1 MNDWDLLQRWLA
13 EQDDHAFAS
22 LVRRHLPFVYAC
34 ARRQVG
40 SFHAADVAQ
49 SVFLILARKA
59 PTFRPDIILSSWLF
73 RTTGYVV
80 AQVRRRDARRARLE
94 SEVARMNTTTTEPE
108 IHEAWRAR
116 LEPHLDAALAA
127 LSETDRRFVLTRFFE
142 RQRFAEVAE
151 RFGVSED
158 AAKKRVGRALERMR
172 QVLVGR
178 GVAIPSASLAA
189 LILQPSAEAVPPG
202 LASTIARGVQT
213 TAGTGLGAAGKVGEL
228 AEAALRS
235 RIAET
240 WRRWL
245 LHGAVGVTG
254 LATLFTVA
262 SALLRG
268 SHPPPTPE
276 PPAVATSP
284 STAAL
289 TDPAPPATSV
299 PASARSLVLE
309 VRDAA
314 TEAPVTEA
322 EVQWSQ
328 LVGENDLRKWST
340 FTDSAGRTSVEVGTR
355 SSDRVAAVISQPGFA
370 MTGLHWRGYE
380 LNQQPEVHI
389 CRLVRGAV
397 LMGEVRDPQGLPVA
411 GARVTL
417 RSDAGHPEFGY
428 AVAERENRFN
438 DITLTSDALGRF
450 FTDQLYFAPVGF
462 RSGNAEPSVA
472 LEVQHPDF
480 AEHHQALTSIGYS
493 TPNVVVTLQPGNTL
507 TGRVLDPSGAPIVG
521 AVIRGASLGER
532 SRETTSGLLG
542 DFELAH
548 VGHVSAHLNANPQVR
563 TMTTEPT
570 SPDLAHPIRPSLAF
584 EVVAKGYQRLIA
596 SFHPSSPSQGPL
608 HSEFPSEHPP
618 GHNGSARYEWVA
630 SGPSHAPRMFCR
642 VIVEVILTPETD
654 PARDPYQG
662 IYDFKPPTGPIHLA
676 GTVVDDAT
684 GEPIPRF
691 RIASFVLGSQMRRFL
706 GEGRE
711 GAFDWTLP
719 DAAGLSFV
727 PMQDSTSLQGG
738 SQPTTNLD
746 GLHLAL
752 EAAAEGYFPASQHA
766 VLRDGTAPPF
776 RFRLRKTKEVD
787 AWVELP
793 NTRAAVGA
801 QVGVG
806 GEGTTFHRDSQG
818 NFHWQSSQPHT
829 TTGPG
834 GRFRLIRSSTA
845 DRLQI
850 VHPEG
855 CALHP
860 LPSEPNTVIRL
871 EPWATVEGDCVS
883 ADGAPLAETEVHL
896 FSEPPPALGRPAGFQ
911 FRYQTR
917 TDSQGRFTFTHV
929 PPGRLVVSIPGEPG
943 QGATALPC
951 RTERG
956 ATLQVRLET
965 SANSR

>member
-59 PTFRPDIILSSWLF
+59 PSFRPDIILSSWLF

-80 AQVRRRDARRARLE
+80 AQVRRRDARRALLE
-94 SEVARMNTTTTEPE
+94 SEVARMNPTTTEPE

-172 QVLVGR
+172 HVLVGR

-202 LASTIARGVQT
+202 LALTIARGVQT

-254 LATLFTVA
+254 LAAVFTIA
-262 SALLRG
+262 SSLLQG
-268 SHPPPTPE
+268 FQPPPTPE

-284 STAAL
+284 SAAAL

-299 PASARSLVLE
+299 PTSRALVLE
-309 VRDAA
+309 VQDAA
-314 TEAPVTEA
+314 TEALIPQA

-328 LVGENDLRKWST
+328 LVGENDVRRWST
-340 FTDSAGRTSVEVGTR
+340 FTDSAGRTSVDLSTR
-355 SSDRVAAVISQPGFA
+355 SSDRVYALISQPGFT

-411 GARVTL
+411 GARVTF
-417 RSDAGHPEFGY
+417 RSTAGHPDQGY
-428 AVAERENRFN
+428 AVAERESRFN
-438 DITLTSDALGRF
+438 DIALTSDALGRF
-450 FTDQLYFAPVGF
+450 FTDQLHFGSVGI

-480 AEHHQALTSIGYS
+480 AAHHQALTSIGYS
-493 TPNVVVTLQPGNTL
+493 TPNVVVTLQRGNTL

-521 AVIRGASLGER
+521 AVIRGAGPGEH

-548 VGHVSAHLNANPQVR
+548 VGRVSAHLNANPQVR

-570 SPDLAHPIRPSLAF
+570 SPELPHPMRPSLVF
-584 EVVAKGYQRLIA
+584 EVVAKGYEQARA
-596 SFHPSSPSQGPL
+596 EFHPTSHGQSLLLIESA
-608 HSEFPSEHPP
+608 SEYPP
-618 GHNGSARYEWVA
+618 VPKGSARFEWVA
-630 SGPSHAPRMFCR
+630 QGPSPQPQMLCH
-642 VIVEVILTPETD
+642 VTVEVILTPETD

-662 IYDFKPPTGPIHLA
+662 IYDFKPPTGPVHVA

-691 RIASFVLGSQMRRFL
+691 RIASLVLGGRIGRFL

-711 GAFDWTLP
+711 GAFDWNLP
-719 DAAGLSFV
+719 DATGLSFL
-727 PMQDSTSLQGG
+727 PTQDSTSLQGDSQTT
-738 SQPTTNLD
+738 SQPN
-746 GLHLAL
+746 GVQLAL
-752 EAAAEGYFPASQHA
+752 EAAAEGYLPASQLA
-766 VLRDGTAPPF
+766 VLQDGATPPF
-776 RFRLRKTKEVD
+776 RLRLRKTEEVD

-818 NFHWQSSQPHT
+818 NFRWQSSQPHT

-896 FSEPPPALGRPAGFQ
+896 FPEPPPALGRPAGYQ

-917 TDSQGRFTFTHV
+917 TDNQGRFTFTHV
-929 PPGRLVVSIPGEPG
+929 PPGRLVVSLPGEPG

-951 RTERG
+951 RTDRG
-956 ATLQVRLET
+956 GTHHVRLEI

>member
-40 SFHAADVAQ
+40 SFHAADVTQ

-80 AQVRRRDARRARLE
+80 AQVRRRDARRALLE
-94 SEVARMNTTTTEPE
+94 SEVARMNPTTTEPE

-172 QVLVGR
+172 HVLVRR

-189 LILQPSAEAVPPG
+189 LILQPNAEAVPPG

-245 LHGAVGVTG
+245 LHGSVGVTS
-254 LATLFTVA
+254 LATVFTVA

-299 PASARSLVLE
+299 PIAAHSLVLE
-309 VRDAA
+309 VRDAV

-328 LVGENDLRKWST
+328 FVGENDLRKWST
-340 FTDSAGRTSVEVGTR
+340 FTDSAGRTSVNLSTR
-355 SSDRVAAVISQPGFA
+355 SSDRVEALISQPGFA
-370 MTGLHWRGYE
+370 MTALSWRGYE
-380 LNQQPEVHI
+380 LNQQPEAHV

-397 LMGEVRDPQGLPVA
+397 LMGEVRDPQGLPVP

-417 RSDAGHPEFGY
+417 RSAAGHTDQGY
-428 AVAERENRFN
+428 ALAERESRFN
-438 DITLTSDALGRF
+438 DIALTSDALGRF
-450 FTDQLYFAPVGF
+450 FTDQLYFASVGI
-462 RSGNAEPSVA
+462 RSGHTETSVA

-480 AEHHQALTSIGYS
+480 AAHHQALTAIGYS

-521 AVIRGASLGER
+521 AVIRGAGPGEH

-548 VGHVSAHLNANPQVR
+548 IGSFSAHLNADPQVR

-570 SPDLAHPIRPSLAF
+570 SPELPHPMRPSLVF
-584 EVVAKGYQRLIA
+584 EVVAKGYQPALALFDPA
-596 SFHPSSPSQGPL
+596 SHGQSLL
-608 HSEFPSEHPP
+608 HIRSALEHPP
-618 GHNGSARYEWVA
+618 GPSGSARYEWVA
-630 SGPSHAPRMFCR
+630 LGPSHAPQMLCR
-642 VIVEVILTPETD
+642 VTVEVILTPD
-654 PARDPYQG
+654 NDLARDPYQG
-662 IYDFKPPTGPIHLA
+662 IYDFKPPTGPVHIA

-691 RIASFVLGSQMRRFL
+691 RIASVLMGGRIGRFL

-711 GAFDWTLP
+711 GAFDWNLP
-719 DAAGLSFV
+719 DATGLSFL
-727 PMQDSTSLQGG
+727 PLQDAASLHG
-738 SQPTTNLD
+738 SSQSASHPE
-746 GLHLAL
+746 GFQIAL
-752 EAAAEGYFPASQHA
+752 EAAAEGYLPASQLA
-766 VLRDGTAPPF
+766 VLQDGATPPF
-776 RFRLRKTKEVD
+776 RLRLRKTEEVD

-806 GEGTTFHRDSQG
+806 GEGTTFHRDNQG
-818 NFHWQSSQPHT
+818 NFHWQSSQPHA

-834 GRFRLIRSSTA
+834 GRFRINRSSTA

-896 FSEPPPALGRPAGFQ
+896 FSDPPPALGRPAGYQ

-951 RTERG
+951 RTDRG
-956 ATLQVRLET
+956 RTLQVRLET

>member
-13 EQDDHAFAS
+13 KQDDHAFAS

-34 ARRQVG
+34 ASRQVG
-40 SFHAADVAQ
+40 SFHAADVTQ

-80 AQVRRRDARRARLE
+80 AQVRRRDARRALLE
-94 SEVARMNTTTTEPE
+94 SEVARMNPTTTEPE

-172 QVLVGR
+172 HVLVGR

-202 LASTIARGVQT
+202 LASTIACGIQT
-213 TAGTGLGAAGKVGEL
+213 IAGTGLGAAGKVGEL
-228 AEAALRS
+228 AEAAMRS

-268 SHPPPTPE
+268 SHSPPTPE

-284 STAAL
+284 SAAAL
-289 TDPAPPATSV
+289 INPAPRATS
-299 PASARSLVLE
+299 AQATARGLVVE

-314 TEAPVTEA
+314 TDALIPQA

-328 LVGENDLRKWST
+328 LVGENDLRRWST
-340 FTDSAGRTSVEVGTR
+340 FTDNAGRTSADVGIR
-355 SSDRVAAVISQPGFA
+355 SSDRLAAVISQPGFA
-370 MTGLHWRGYE
+370 MTSLSWRGYE
-380 LNQQPEVHI
+380 LNQQLEAHV

-397 LMGEVRDPQGLPVA
+397 LMGEVRDPQGLPIA

-417 RSDAGHPEFGY
+417 RSDAGQPDHGY
-428 AVAERENRFN
+428 AVAERESRFN
-438 DITLTSDALGRF
+438 DIRLTSDALGRF
-450 FTDQLYFAPVGF
+450 FTDQLHFASVGIQ
-462 RSGNAEPSVA
+462 SGNAEPSVA

-480 AEHHQALTSIGYS
+480 AAHHQALTSIGYS

-521 AVIRGASLGER
+521 AVIRGAGPGEH
-532 SRETTSGLLG
+532 SRETTTGLLG

-548 VGHVSAHLNANPQVR
+548 VGRVSAHLDAKPQVR

-570 SPDLAHPIRPSLAF
+570 SPELPHPMRPSLVF
-584 EVVAKGYQRLIA
+584 EVVAKGYEQARA
-596 SFHPSSPSQGPL
+596 EFHPTSHGQSLLLIESA
-608 HSEFPSEHPP
+608 SEYPP
-618 GHNGSARYEWVA
+618 VPKGSARFEWVA
-630 SGPSHAPRMFCR
+630 QGPSPQPQMHCR
-642 VIVEVILTPETD
+642 VTVEVILTPDTD
-654 PARDPYQG
+654 LARDPYQG
-662 IYDFKPPTGPIHLA
+662 IYDFKPPTGPVHIA

-691 RIASFVLGSQMRRFL
+691 RISSVHLAGRIQRFL
-706 GEGRE
+706 GEGQE
-711 GAFDWTLP
+711 GLFEWNLP
-719 DAAGLSFV
+719 DALDLFLAPMGHAASHPGSFEPNSNPNGV
-727 PMQDSTSLQGG
+727 Q
-738 SQPTTNLD
+738 
-746 GLHLAL
+746 LAL
-752 EAAAEGYFPASQHA
+752 EAAAEGYLPASQLA
-766 VLRDGTAPPF
+766 VLQDGATPPF
-776 RFRLRKTKEVD
+776 RLRLRKTEEVD

-801 QVGVG
+801 HIGLG
-806 GEGTTFHRDSQG
+806 GEGTTFHRDDQG
-818 NFHWQSSQPHT
+818 NFHWQSSQPHA

-834 GRFRLIRSSTA
+834 GRFRINRSGNA

-883 ADGAPLAETEVHL
+883 ADGAPLTETEVQL
-896 FSEPPPALGRPAGFQ
+896 FSEPPPALGRPAGYQ

-956 ATLQVRLET
+956 ATLQVHLKT
-965 SANSR
+965 SAGSR